1 MSDTEHQFNLEPI
14 AQIIMTPPNCA
25 PLRKRSSYKI
35 VVASENRVGRIFLS
49 SSAYSGYVQG
59 SNFAKQYWEKFILL
73 LAGKD
78 ALPSFNCGGRINHDT
93 PANKISESA
102 TSCAVRL

>member
-1 MSDTEHQFNLEPI
+1 MPQCPSLSHYVPCLEPRGLH
-14 AQIIMTPPNCA
+14 A
-25 PLRKRSSYKI
+25 PARQ
-35 VVASENRVGRIFLS
+35 VAGFLKGLGET
-49 SSAYSGYVQG
+49 GYVQG
-59 SNFAKQYWEKFILL
+59 SNFAKQYSEKFILL